1 MKCPKC
7 GNMETKVVDSR
18 MVDDGMAI
26 RRRREC
32 EFCGY
37 RFTTFEKR
45 ELTEISVIKKDGTKE
60 IYDRQKL
67 KKSILLA
74 FAKRNYNLEDI
85 DNMIN
90 TLESKWSQKSTVESK
105 QIGMDVLSAIK
116 DIDIVAYVRFAS
128 VYNSFDTMEDFK
140 GIIEG

>member
-7 GNMETKVVDSR
+7 GSMETKVVDSR
-18 MVDDGMAI
+18 TIDNGVAI

-32 EFCGY
+32 EFCGN

-74 FAKRNYNLEDI
+74 FAKRKYNMEEIDNIISNLEI
-85 DNMIN
+85 EWSK
-90 TLESKWSQKSTVESK
+90 ESTVKSQK
-105 QIGMDVLSAIK
+105 IWMDVLDSIK
-116 DIDIVAYVRFAS
+116 TLDVVAYIRFAS
-128 VYNSFDTMEDFK
+128 VYYSFDNIQDFK
-140 GIIEG
+140 KVLQ